1 MYSGGAIEVMMTPY
15 VETPN
20 PAWVAGAKAGLMV
33 IGDRTP
39 DWLWD
44 SFVEDIYEMMDRLG
58 DVEATEPGLSPS
70 DDYDGSVFDILG
82 GYVSTAGDVIPEG
95 LVFKLPLDRHEEIM
109 TLLPGITLY
118 RSKQGLVIP
127 RYEITS
133 FLRWVPVRGPVI
145 EKLFDDAFN

>member
-1 MYSGGAIEVMMTPY
+1 MYSGGAIEVMMPPY

-58 DVEATEPGLSPS
+58 DVEATEPGLSLS